1 MRSDRGMGST
11 AREHLRGGCRG
22 HSDNSPGA
30 VPAGPDGAFL
40 PAVCPLRAAH
50 AERDV
55 QDRRQPPRGG
65 GARGAAVALPEPPVP
80 QQAPLPED
88 RRARGGRGGRAA
100 LQRALPGHRCHRPHG
115 PATGAEGRPQI
126 PPGAGAAFPA
136 WHMLG
141 RQAGA
146 AKRREQLPA
155 WLRGHSRAPGS
166 IPGTGEGGT
175 ARPTGGAE
183 ILSKRSGSVVSRR
196 FAELCSPLR
205 LLRAGICS
213 PALVEGLAGVQ
224 IPGL

>member
-1 MRSDRGMGST
+1 MTT
-11 AREHLRGGCRG
+11 A
-22 HSDNSPGA
+22 PGLS
-30 VPAGPDGAFL
+30 L
-40 PAVCPLRAAH
+40 PALTAPFCPQCVPSGQHTPSETFKIADSHPEVEERVEPLSPSRSPLFHNKHRYQKIGVHEVAA
-50 AERDV
+50 AD
-55 QDRRQPPRGG
+55 G
-65 GARGAAVALPEPPVP
+65 
-80 QQAPLPED
+80 
-88 RRARGGRGGRAA
+88 
-100 LQRALPGHRCHRPHG
+100 QRYNVLYL
-115 PATGAEGRPQI
+115 ATGATGHTARRRERRGGDRS

-213 PALVEGLAGVQ
+213 PALVEGLAGV
-224 IPGL
+224 